1 MPTTTQDIANRL
13 VALCREGK
21 YDACYDELFAADA
34 ENIEMPAMADGPLG
48 NATGLDAM
56 RAKSVAWFAGVEQVH
71 GGTIGEPSVSGN
83 WFSVPMSMD
92 ITFKGRGR
100 MAMDELCV
108 YQVRDGKIVREQF
121 FYDA

>member
-1 MPTTTQDIANRL
+1 MNTQQIADRL

-21 YDACYDELFAADA
+21 YDQCYDELFAQDA

-48 NATGLDAM
+48 NAKGLDAI
-56 RAKSVAWFAGVEQVH
+56 RAKAQAWSDGVEQIH
-71 GGTIGEPSVSGN
+71 GGSVGDPQVSGN

-92 ITFKGRGR
+92 LTFKGRGR

-108 YQVRDGKIVREQF
+108 YQVREGRIVREQF